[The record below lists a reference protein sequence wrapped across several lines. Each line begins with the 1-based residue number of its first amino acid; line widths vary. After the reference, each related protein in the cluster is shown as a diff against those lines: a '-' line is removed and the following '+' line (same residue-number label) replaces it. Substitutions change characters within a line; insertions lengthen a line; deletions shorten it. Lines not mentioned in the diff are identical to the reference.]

1 MHVHFCASTYVHTS
15 LWFLPGPI
23 CSSSVDCVCV
33 LHLTIDDYLS
43 FAYSE
48 YHTVFSAFISIVFL
62 EKTLPIGYGCVCVCM
77 HVYVWWEGMTRNA
90 YYYINWESHY
100 VRLFV
105 KQNTFV
111 NCVYVHTQMCVCVC
125 VCARRRVLPLCLF
138 PQTTHCICILVS
150 VCYTHPAFPA
160 PSPSLFV
167 KTPGIMWCVRMC
179 VCVFAFYFAH
189 CSVTT
194 ECFPPLTSSST
205 LQSFGGYQG
214 QAREGL
220 PGEKG
225 C

>member
-1 MHVHFCASTYVHTS
+1 M
-15 LWFLPGPI
+15 
-23 CSSSVDCVCV
+23 CVY
-33 LHLTIDDYLS
+33 LLNKTHL
-43 FAYSE
+43 
-48 YHTVFSAFISIVFL
+48 SIVF
-62 EKTLPIGYGCVCVCM
+62 
-77 HVYVWWEGMTRNA
+77 
-90 YYYINWESHY
+90 
-100 VRLFV
+100 
-105 KQNTFV
+105 
-111 NCVYVHTQMCVCVC
+111 MCTHKCVC

>member
-33 LHLTIDDYLS
+33 LHLTVDDYLS

-125 VCARRRVLPLCLF
+125 VWVEGCYPCVYFHRPHTAFAFWCL
-138 PQTTHCICILVS
+138 S
-150 VCYTHPAFPA
+150 VTPTQ
-160 PSPSLFV
+160 PSL
-167 KTPGIMWCVRMC
+167 
-179 VCVFAFYFAH
+179 
-189 CSVTT
+189 
-194 ECFPPLTSSST
+194 PPPRACL
-205 LQSFGGYQG
+205 
-214 QAREGL
+214 
-220 PGEKG
+220 
-225 C
+225 